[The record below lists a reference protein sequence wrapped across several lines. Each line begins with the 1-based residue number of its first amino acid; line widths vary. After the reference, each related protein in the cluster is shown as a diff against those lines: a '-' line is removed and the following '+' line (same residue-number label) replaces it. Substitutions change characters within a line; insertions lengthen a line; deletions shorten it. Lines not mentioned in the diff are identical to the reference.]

1 MITGA
6 VLVSTSL
13 LGSGFSTKFP
23 HFLVTQGIFFGTGTA
38 LLYYPATGAITE
50 WFNEKRPLA
59 LGLAA
64 SGSAVGGALWST
76 YIPKLNNKLPHG
88 AIFLVI
94 GGLAAPLLFLGCL
107 LIRERKGAAG
117 HDVSGDEVRP
127 SERSIRAAV
136 LEWRFL
142 ALTWSLVIL
151 NTGILIPFNF
161 LVVYAREKEVSE
173 DVAYNLVAYTYLG
186 SIIGRI
192 GSGLLADFFGCFNVL
207 FWESIIVGVMTLW
220 WIQVH
225 TAAEL
230 TAFAV
235 LFGIFSGGLVPM
247 GSACVAQTT
256 PDMGHIGLRIGVMMA
271 CCAVGAL
278 GGAPLSVALLNLAG

>member
-1 MITGA
+1 MANDHGCGA
-6 VLVSTSL
+6 RFYVLARFWVLYQVPAL
-13 LGSGFSTKFP
+13 LGHSRYLFWHGNCVAVSVCPFVCLTPCEPAQKPVANSKCCMDR
-23 HFLVTQGIFFGTGTA
+23 
-38 LLYYPATGAITE
+38 YYPATGAITE

-127 SERSIRAAV
+127 SQRSIRAAV

-151 NTGILIPFNF
+151 NTGILIPSNF

-192 GSGLLADFFGCFNVL
+192 GSGLLADFFG
-207 FWESIIVGVMTLW
+207 W
-220 WIQVH
+220 
-225 TAAEL
+225 
-230 TAFAV
+230 
-235 LFGIFSGGLVPM
+235 
-247 GSACVAQTT
+247 
-256 PDMGHIGLRIGVMMA
+256 
-271 CCAVGAL
+271 
-278 GGAPLSVALLNLAG
+278 